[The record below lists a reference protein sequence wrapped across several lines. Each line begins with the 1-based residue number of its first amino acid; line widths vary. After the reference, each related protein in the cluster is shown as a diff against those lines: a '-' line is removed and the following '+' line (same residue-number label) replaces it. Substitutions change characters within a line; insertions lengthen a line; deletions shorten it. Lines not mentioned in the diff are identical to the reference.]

1 MGHYFLGHR
10 VERVWTLIL
19 NRAITKRTFDFLI
32 SIFLRIRKDKVVF
45 RSEIFTFYFCVGLGM
60 RGMSSIVRFRAEL
73 DRLIL
78 DLDNERG
85 IRTAPILSKQNNTIS
100 HLFPCSRTIVEAQ
113 PPL

>member
-1 MGHYFLGHR
+1 
-10 VERVWTLIL
+10 
-19 NRAITKRTFDFLI
+19 
-32 SIFLRIRKDKVVF
+32 
-45 RSEIFTFYFCVGLGM
+45 M